1 MIHVTCNSQNHF
13 KWGKVTRH
21 LRPVII
27 FLSQIMSRMSVML
40 LSVVLPNQ
48 HVTPETVNMDFR

>member
-1 MIHVTCNSQNHF
+1 MIQVNLQNHF
-13 KWGKVTRH
+13 KWGKVARH

-27 FLSQIMSRMSVML
+27 FFGQIIWRMSVML

-48 HVTPETVNMDFR
+48 HVTPETINMDFR

>member
-27 FLSQIMSRMSVML
+27 FLGQIMWRMSVML

-48 HVTPETVNMDFR
+48 HVTPETVNMTFR